1 LRAKIVLYL
10 VSVHLVVAALAVYFL
25 RQQRLWLLAVEA
37 LLVISVA
44 FGIHVFRSI
53 FVPLQLIRAGTQLL
67 RDAEFTT
74 RLREVNQAEMDE
86 LVGVYNRMIDRLREE
101 RVRLLEQYH
110 FISQIIQTSPQG
122 ILIFDFDDR
131 ISLSNPSVVRMLQTP
146 AENLAGKKLR
156 ELEGQFVGELST
168 LSTGESRVV
177 PLDGARRVL
186 CRMASFQDR
195 GFPRKFLMME
205 ELTEELR
212 RAERSAYE
220 KIIRMMS
227 HEINNSIGA
236 SNSLLQSCLNY
247 RDQLREADRHDFET
261 ALQVAMSRN
270 HHLNSFMKSY
280 ADVIRLPKP
289 EIRPCDVKQLLEDL
303 AVLLRAECR
312 EKRIEWRW
320 DTAEP
325 SDPAP
330 MDKNQMEQVF
340 VNVLRNAIEAIGEE
354 GVITVRLGR
363 KVVEIEDTGRGISP
377 DIKANLFTPFFST
390 KENGRGIGLTM
401 VREILT
407 QHGFGFSLGSQP
419 GGPTRFTVSFGSFGD
434 RLRNPET
441 RPAAPP
447 G

>member
-340 VNVLRNAIEAIGEE
+340 INVLRNAIEAIGEE

-419 GGPTRFTVSFGSFGD
+419 GGPTRFTVSFGD